1 MCWRSSTTSR
11 RSSPTSI
18 STPLSW
24 RRPKPEAMPVK
35 VLGIDPGTA
44 VLGYGVVES
53 GSSLRHRLL
62 ECGTLTTFGRDPLP
76 IRLRV
81 IHDGITALIARHT
94 PDAVAVESAF
104 YGRNVRT
111 TVVLSH
117 ARGVILLAAEMAG
130 VEIAECSPASVKK
143 TIVSRG
149 GALKPQ
155 VGYMVAQLL
164 RLRSAPTPADAADAV
179 AVALTHVMIATRR
192 AFFARAMT
200 R

>member
-1 MCWRSSTTSR
+1 M
-11 RSSPTSI
+11 
-18 STPLSW
+18 
-24 RRPKPEAMPVK
+24 K

-44 VLGYGVVES
+44 ILGYGVVES
-53 GSSLRHRLL
+53 ESSRSHRLL
-62 ECGTLTTFGRDPLP
+62 ECGTLTTSRRDPLAA
-76 IRLRV
+76 RLRV
-81 IHDGITALIARHT
+81 IHDGIAALIARHT

-130 VEIAECSPASVKK
+130 VEIAEYSPASVKK
-143 TIVSRG
+143 TIVGKG

-164 RLRSAPTPADAADAV
+164 GLKTPPTPEDAADGV
-179 AVALTHVMIATRR
+179 AVALTHLMIATRQAALSRR
-192 AFFARAMT
+192 AAAT

>member
-1 MCWRSSTTSR
+1 M
-11 RSSPTSI
+11 
-18 STPLSW
+18 
-24 RRPKPEAMPVK
+24 K

-53 GSSLRHRLL
+53 GSSRQHRLL

-76 IRLRV
+76 TRLRV
-81 IHDGITALIARHT
+81 IHDGITALIARHC

-130 VEIAECSPASVKK
+130 VEIGEYSPASVKK
-143 TIVSRG
+143 TIVGRG
-149 GALKPQ
+149 AALKPQ

-164 RLRSAPTPADAADAV
+164 RLKAPPTPEDAADGV
-179 AVALTHVMIATRR
+179 AVALTHLMITTRQ
-192 AFFARAMT
+192 AARLSRT
-200 R
+200 VLPR